1 MAFVLSLV
9 PGLRKI
15 TQPVVRVDGETCLG
29 WPGMYLNRR
38 REPQVRTRR
47 AASTFRARV
56 ICEATVKSW
65 SKSSEDEA
73 IRTRRQ

>member
-9 PGLRKI
+9 PGLRKV
-15 TQPVVRVDGETCLG
+15 TQPVVRADGETCLG
-29 WPGMYLNRR
+29 WPGMDLNRR

-47 AASTFRARV
+47 AASTFRAIV
-56 ICEATVKSW
+56 LCEATVKSW

-73 IRTRRQ
+73 IRKRRQ